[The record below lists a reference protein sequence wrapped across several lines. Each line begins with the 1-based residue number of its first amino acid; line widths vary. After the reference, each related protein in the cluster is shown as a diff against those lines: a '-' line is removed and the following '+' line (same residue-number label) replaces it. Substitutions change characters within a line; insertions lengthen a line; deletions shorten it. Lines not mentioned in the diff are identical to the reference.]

1 MKSFNKLIIV
11 FMALVTFTMSLLPS
25 AYATDFNKPFSILL
39 MGIDSG
45 GLGRTEKGRSDVM
58 MVATVNPD
66 TQEIAVTSIPRDSYV
81 EIPGRGMDK
90 INHAYAFGGPELSLQ
105 TVQNWLGIELNDYA
119 VVDMQGLVDMIDS
132 VDGIDIVPPES
143 FEIDGYQFE
152 EGKSIHLDG
161 DNALAYSRERYNS
174 GGDYARQERQRQ
186 IILSFIDKVR
196 QESSDIPSMI
206 SVINS
211 LRKFV
216 KTNVS
221 MIDVGKFALKHSD
234 FNPNIEFNQLQGQ
247 GFKKDGIYYE
257 QIDESSLAQIKD
269 IMTRLLENEES

>member
-105 TVQNWLGIELNDYA
+105 TVKNWLGIELNDYA
-119 VVDMQGLVDMIDS
+119 VIDMQGLVDMIDS

-161 DNALAYSRERYNS
+161 DSALAYSRERYNS

-206 SVINS
+206 SVVNS

-216 KTNVS
+216 NTNVS

-257 QIDESSLAQIKD
+257 QIDEASLAQIKD
-269 IMTRLLENEES
+269 VMTRLLEN

>member
-1 MKSFNKLIIV
+1 MKSFNKLVIV
-11 FMALVTFTMSLLPS
+11 FLALVTFTMSLLPS
-25 AYATDFNKPFSILL
+25 VYATDFNKPFSVLL

-105 TVQNWLGIELNDYA
+105 TVKNWLGIELNDYA
-119 VVDMQGLVDMIDS
+119 VIDMQGLVDMIDS

-161 DNALAYSRERYNS
+161 DSALAYSRERYNS

-206 SVINS
+206 SVVNS

-216 KTNVS
+216 DTNVS

-257 QIDESSLAQIKD
+257 QIDEASLAQIKD
-269 IMTRLLENEES
+269 VMTRLLEN

>member
-1 MKSFNKLIIV
+1 MKSFNKLLIV
-11 FMALVTFTMSLLPS
+11 FLALVTFTMSLLPS
-25 AYATDFNKPFSILL
+25 VYATDFNKPFSILL

-105 TVQNWLGIELNDYA
+105 TVKNWLGIELNDYA
-119 VVDMQGLVDMIDS
+119 VIDMQGLVDMIDS

-161 DNALAYSRERYNS
+161 DSALAYSRERYNS

-206 SVINS
+206 SVVNS

-216 KTNVS
+216 DTNVS

-247 GFKKDGIYYE
+247 GFKKDGVYYE
-257 QIDESSLAQIKD
+257 QIDEASLAQIKD
-269 IMTRLLENEES
+269 VMTRLLEN

>member
-1 MKSFNKLIIV
+1 MKSFNKLVIV
-11 FMALVTFTMSLLPS
+11 FLALVTFTMSLLPS
-25 AYATDFNKPFSILL
+25 VYATDFNKPFSILL

-105 TVQNWLGIELNDYA
+105 TVKNWLGIELNDYA
-119 VVDMQGLVDMIDS
+119 VIDMQGLVDMIDS

-161 DNALAYSRERYNS
+161 DSALAYSRERYNS

-206 SVINS
+206 SVVNS

-216 KTNVS
+216 DTNVS

-247 GFKKDGIYYE
+247 GFKKDGVYYE

-269 IMTRLLENEES
+269 VMTRLLEN

>member
-1 MKSFNKLIIV
+1 MKSFNKLVIV

-25 AYATDFNKPFSILL
+25 VYATDFNKPFSILL

-161 DNALAYSRERYNS
+161 DSALAYSRERYNS

>member
-1 MKSFNKLIIV
+1 MKSFNKLVIV
-11 FMALVTFTMSLLPS
+11 FLALVTFTMSLLPS
-25 AYATDFNKPFSILL
+25 VYATDFNKPFSILL

-105 TVQNWLGIELNDYA
+105 TVKNWLGIELNDYA
-119 VVDMQGLVDMIDS
+119 VIDMQGLVDMIDS

-161 DNALAYSRERYNS
+161 DSALAYSRERYNS

-206 SVINS
+206 SVVNS

-216 KTNVS
+216 NTNVS

-257 QIDESSLAQIKD
+257 QIDEASLAQIKD
-269 IMTRLLENEES
+269 VMTRLLEN

>member
-25 AYATDFNKPFSILL
+25 VYATDFNKPFSVLL

-105 TVQNWLGIELNDYA
+105 TVKNWLGIELNDYA
-119 VVDMQGLVDMIDS
+119 VIDMQGLVDMIDS

-161 DNALAYSRERYNS
+161 DSALAYSRERYNS

-206 SVINS
+206 SVVNS

-216 KTNVS
+216 DTNVS

-257 QIDESSLAQIKD
+257 QIDEASLAQIKD
-269 IMTRLLENEES
+269 VMTRLLEN

>member
-58 MVATVNPD
+58 MLATVNPD

-161 DNALAYSRERYNS
+161 DSALAYSRERYNS

>member
-1 MKSFNKLIIV
+1 MKSFNKLVII
-11 FMALVTFTMSLLPS
+11 FLALVTFTMSLLPS
-25 AYATDFNKPFSILL
+25 VYATDFNKPFSILL

-105 TVQNWLGIELNDYA
+105 TVKNWLGIELNDYA
-119 VVDMQGLVDMIDS
+119 VIDMQGLVDMIDS

-161 DNALAYSRERYNS
+161 DSALAYSRERYNS

-206 SVINS
+206 SVVNS

-216 KTNVS
+216 DTNVS

-257 QIDESSLAQIKD
+257 QIDEASLAQIKD
-269 IMTRLLENEES
+269 VMTRLLEN

>member
-161 DNALAYSRERYNS
+161 DSALAYSRERYNS

>member
-1 MKSFNKLIIV
+1 MKSFNKLVIV
-11 FMALVTFTMSLLPS
+11 FLALVTFTMSLLPS
-25 AYATDFNKPFSILL
+25 VYATDFNKPFSILL

-105 TVQNWLGIELNDYA
+105 TVKNWLGIELNDYA
-119 VVDMQGLVDMIDS
+119 VIDMQGLVDMIDS

-161 DNALAYSRERYNS
+161 DSALAYSRERYNS

>member
-132 VDGIDIVPPES
+132 VVGIDIVPPES

-161 DNALAYSRERYNS
+161 DSALAYSRERYNS

>member
-1 MKSFNKLIIV
+1 MKSFNKLLIV
-11 FMALVTFTMSLLPS
+11 FLALVTFTMSLLPS
-25 AYATDFNKPFSILL
+25 VYATDFNKPFSILL

-81 EIPGRGMDK
+81 EIPGRSMDK

-105 TVQNWLGIELNDYA
+105 TVKNWLGIELNDYA
-119 VVDMQGLVDMIDS
+119 VIDMQGLVDMIDS

-161 DNALAYSRERYNS
+161 DSALAYSRERYNS

-206 SVINS
+206 SVVNS

-216 KTNVS
+216 DTNVS

-247 GFKKDGIYYE
+247 GFKKDGVYYE
-257 QIDESSLAQIKD
+257 QIDEASLAQIKD
-269 IMTRLLENEES
+269 VMTRLLEN

>member
-1 MKSFNKLIIV
+1 MKSFNKLVII
-11 FMALVTFTMSLLPS
+11 FLALVTFTMSLLPS
-25 AYATDFNKPFSILL
+25 VYATDFNKPFSILL

-105 TVQNWLGIELNDYA
+105 TVKNWLGIELNDYA
-119 VVDMQGLVDMIDS
+119 VIDMQGLVDMIDS

-161 DNALAYSRERYNS
+161 DSALAYSRERYNS

-206 SVINS
+206 SVVNS

-216 KTNVS
+216 DTNVS

-247 GFKKDGIYYE
+247 GFKKDGVYYE
-257 QIDESSLAQIKD
+257 QIDEASLAQIKD
-269 IMTRLLENEES
+269 VMTRLLEN

>member
-25 AYATDFNKPFSILL
+25 VYATDFNKPFSILL

-161 DNALAYSRERYNS
+161 DSALAYSRERYNS

>member
-1 MKSFNKLIIV
+1 MKSFNKLLIV
-11 FMALVTFTMSLLPS
+11 FLALVTFTMSLLPS
-25 AYATDFNKPFSILL
+25 VYATDFNKPFSILL

-105 TVQNWLGIELNDYA
+105 TVKNWLGIELNDYA
-119 VVDMQGLVDMIDS
+119 VIDMQGLVDMIDS

-161 DNALAYSRERYNS
+161 DSALAYSRERYNS

-206 SVINS
+206 SVVNS

-216 KTNVS
+216 NTNVS

-257 QIDESSLAQIKD
+257 QIDEASLAQIKD
-269 IMTRLLENEES
+269 VMTRLLEN

>member
-1 MKSFNKLIIV
+1 MKSFNKLVIV

-25 AYATDFNKPFSILL
+25 VYATDFNKPFSILL

-161 DNALAYSRERYNS
+161 DSALAYSRERYNS

-269 IMTRLLENEES
+269 IMTRLLENEKS

>member
-105 TVQNWLGIELNDYA
+105 TVKNWLGIELNDYA

-161 DNALAYSRERYNS
+161 DSALAYSRERYNS

>member
-1 MKSFNKLIIV
+1 MKSFNKLVIV

-25 AYATDFNKPFSILL
+25 IYATDFNKPFSILL

-161 DNALAYSRERYNS
+161 DSALAYSRERYNS

-206 SVINS
+206 SVVNS

-216 KTNVS
+216 DTNVS

-247 GFKKDGIYYE
+247 GFKKDGVYYE
-257 QIDESSLAQIKD
+257 QIDEASLAQIKD
-269 IMTRLLENEES
+269 VMTRLLEN

>member
-1 MKSFNKLIIV
+1 MKSFNKLVIV
-11 FMALVTFTMSLLPS
+11 FLALVTFTMSLLPS
-25 AYATDFNKPFSILL
+25 VYATDFNKPFSILL

-161 DNALAYSRERYNS
+161 DSALAYSRERYNS

-257 QIDESSLAQIKD
+257 QIDEASLAQIKD
-269 IMTRLLENEES
+269 VMTRLLEN